1 MLRKIPFKADT
12 ASCYRTIR
20 CFAYDGRNKLSNYFI
35 PSTRDKTTSTSLSSH
50 ALLLRSGT
58 IRQSGAGI
66 YSLLPLG
73 LRIIEKIER
82 IVDEEMQSIGSQK
95 LSLPILLNPED
106 WKKTG
111 RWDGAAGEFFRLK
124 DRKESDLLLAPTHEE
139 EITRLVASE
148 LRSPKQLPIRL
159 YQIGR
164 KYRDE
169 LRPRAGLL
177 RGREFIMKDLY
188 SFDQTVEDAFKSYE
202 DVTGAY
208 KRVFER
214 IGVPFVIA
222 EADSGNIGG
231 SKSHEYHLVSTVGE
245 DTLLT
250 CSSCGYSANEELAVG
265 RISSTAE
272 NQNVLEKSELSVT
285 IKSHIGIKEQP
296 LDSTVLSFRES
307 GNAVDGVQGYAA
319 VLTPAGRPAN
329 LLKVQTRLSKYL
341 KSIEELDEVGTLE
354 LNPLSE
360 QTLKETSTDLVLP
373 NLHVFLDDSISL
385 SSQVEPSSILTVHP
399 PDHFRI
405 AKEGDHCTSC
415 DNPLSSVKAI
425 ECGHTFYLG
434 TKYSSILDC
443 GFRKPNGD
451 KIYAEMGCYG
461 IGITR
466 LLAALAEACQDE
478 KGIVWPEHLAP
489 YRVCIIPTDDRN
501 ESFKKVADE
510 AYDKLNQVFK
520 NDIVVDDRRSGF
532 GAKIKDAE
540 LVGYPYTIIIGQKTL
555 TDKQTV
561 ELHERVQGKES
572 KKTEIPLDELVNVLV
587 RL

>member
-1 MLRKIPFKADT
+1 M
-12 ASCYRTIR
+12 
-20 CFAYDGRNKLSNYFI
+20 
-35 PSTRDKTTSTSLSSH
+35 
-50 ALLLRSGT
+50 
-58 IRQSGAGI
+58 
-66 YSLLPLG
+66 
-73 LRIIEKIER
+73 
-82 IVDEEMQSIGSQK
+82 
-95 LSLPILLNPED
+95 
-106 WKKTG
+106 
-111 RWDGAAGEFFRLK
+111 
-124 DRKESDLLLAPTHEE
+124 
-139 EITRLVASE
+139 
-148 LRSPKQLPIRL
+148 
-159 YQIGR
+159 
-164 KYRDE
+164 
-169 LRPRAGLL
+169 
-177 RGREFIMKDLY
+177 
-188 SFDQTVEDAFKSYE
+188 
-202 DVTGAY
+202 
-208 KRVFER
+208 
-214 IGVPFVIA
+214 
-222 EADSGNIGG
+222 
-231 SKSHEYHLVSTVGE
+231 GE

-272 NQNVLEKSELSVT
+272 NSNVLEKSELSVT

-296 LDSTVLSFRES
+296 LDSTFLSFRES

-341 KSIEELDEVGTLE
+341 KSIEELDEVATLE

-373 NLHVFLDDSISL
+373 NLHVFLDDSIPL

-540 LVGYPYTIIIGQKTL
+540 LVGYPYTLIIGQKTL
-555 TDKQTV
+555 TGKQMV

-572 KKTEIPLDELVNVLV
+572 KKTEIPLDELVDVLV